1 MLWSSSARL
10 QAQTPP
16 TIVSSVPANGATG
29 VSLTAPLVFTF
40 STAMEPDLTSVTV
53 FSATTFPTFK
63 TSWSADSNV
72 LTLTPNLPL
81 AANTTYQWIA
91 SGEDQNGNQMADP
104 SFPFPTFSTAT
115 GSGGGETGHGTN
127 QTTSFVLGKQHSYVQ
142 LSTAPSTLVT
152 DSPPFNFIATAVMA
166 SNRVATA
173 VNLVNPSSGSSAM
186 TRNIVS
192 LEDFYML
199 GSSTNLG
206 TFEQQFP
213 SGSYSFKVM
222 SNTVETLAVALT
234 LPSDAQMPQPNAPHL
249 KDFASLQ
256 AVDASKP
263 LPLTWDAF
271 QGGGAS
277 DVIWVDV
284 GGIYNTPN
292 PGEPGAL
299 TGTATSVTI
308 PAGILP
314 PNTTNLLTI
323 GFYRA
328 NFTTN
333 AASNY
338 GAAAYKATVTTVDLI
353 TITTSTNAP
362 PPGLTSVGWGAKGL
376 IFEISGSPGAGVVVD
391 FSNNLQAGGWS
402 TLVTTNILQTGK
414 LQLADQNP
422 TGSSRF
428 YRAKYQ

>member
-1 MLWSSSARL
+1 
-10 QAQTPP
+10 
-16 TIVSSVPANGATG
+16 VSSVPTNGANN

-40 STAMEPDLTSVTV
+40 SAAMDRDLTSVSV
-53 FSATTFPTFK
+53 FKTDTFTFPPLT
-63 TSWSADSNV
+63 TSWSTDSKV
-72 LTLTPNLPL
+72 LTLTPNPPL
-81 AANTTYQWIA
+81 AANATFQWVA
-91 SGEDQNGNQMADP
+91 QGQDQDGNPIDDTSP
-104 SFPFPTFSTAT
+104 PFGMFRTGS

-127 QTTSFVLGKQHSYVQ
+127 QTTSFVLGKQHFYVQ
-142 LSTAPSTLVT
+142 LSAGAPTLVT
-152 DSPPFNFIATAVMA
+152 DSPPFNFIASAVMA
-166 SNRVATA
+166 SNRVASA
-173 VNLVNPSSGSSAM
+173 VNLVNPSSISTAM
-186 TRNIVS
+186 TRNLFA
-192 LEDFYML
+192 LENFYL
-199 GSSTNLG
+199 VGSSSNLS

-213 SGSYSFKVM
+213 AGSHSFKVM
-222 SNTVETLAVALT
+222 SNTVETLSVPVT

-249 KDFASLQ
+249 KDFASVQ

-263 LPLTWDAF
+263 FLLTWDAF

-284 GGIYNTPN
+284 AGLYNTPD
-292 PGEPGAL
+292 PGQPGAL

-308 PAGILP
+308 PAGKLA
-314 PNTTNLLTI
+314 PNTTNSLTI

-338 GAAAYKATVTTVDLI
+338 ASVAYKATVTTVDLI
-353 TITTSTNAP
+353 TITTSTNSSP
-362 PPGLTSVGWGAKGL
+362 PSLTSVGWGAKGL

-391 FSNNLQAGGWS
+391 FSNNLQPGGWS
-402 TLVTTNILQTGK
+402 TLVMTNLLQTGK
-414 LQLADQNP
+414 LQLADQAP